1 MRFSWRII
9 AVSFLGAPMACLSA
23 PAANS
28 GAQSESGS
36 TLVNDVDPM
45 ASFARMEAG
54 EWRLGSIQFDT
65 WQWGPARRSMRA
77 LTVGTDGQGNPWRE
91 LVVYYWRPDRRRV
104 CLLGFHP
111 DIPGVGRGV
120 ASGEIEF
127 RGETITTRFD
137 LFQPRAPEGR
147 PRRMGGRWVFDG
159 PDKYHEA
166 LLEDN
171 GAGLQPLAEWDY
183 VRSMERSAGAATAE
197 DRTLKPSKNLAAFE
211 PLLGHW
217 RARGKTALRGEFDIE
232 SSFEWATYLDVI
244 TLRVMEAYQ
253 GGGSTH
259 ALDAYVYH
267 HVGSN
272 SLRCLALSAS
282 GAVYEGGVS
291 VPEDGALQLNLTGC
305 EADGKT
311 EYLLRFDSE
320 SDGALRQ
327 RVWSVDGE
335 RRALALDIRHR
346 RVDSRRD
353 ESTQRRND
361 APSQEDAAQRTPPGH

>member
-1 MRFSWRII
+1 
-9 AVSFLGAPMACLSA
+9 ACLSA

-36 TLVNDVDPM
+36 TLVNDVGPM

-65 WQWGPARRSMRA
+65 WRWGPARRSMRA
-77 LTVGTDGQGNPWRE
+77 VTNGSDGQGNPWRE
-91 LVVYYWRPDRRRV
+91 LVVYFWRPDRQQV

-120 ASGEIEF
+120 ASGVIEF

-137 LFQPRAPEGR
+137 LYQPRAPGGK

-159 PDKYHEA
+159 PNKYHEV

-183 VRSMERSAGAATAE
+183 VRSMERSERPATAT
-197 DRTLKPSKNLAAFE
+197 DKALKPSKNLAAFE

-217 RARGKTALRGEFDIE
+217 RARSKSALKGEFDID
-232 SSFEWATYLDVI
+232 STFEWATYLDVI
-244 TLRVMEAYQ
+244 TLRVIERSPAV
-253 GGGSTH
+253 GSAH
-259 ALDAYVYH
+259 VLDAYLYH
-267 HVGSN
+267 HVGTN
-272 SLRCLALSAS
+272 SLHCVALSAS

-291 VPEDGALQLNLTGC
+291 VQADGALQLDLTGC

-311 EYLLRFDSE
+311 SYLVRLESA
-320 SDGALRQ
+320 SDGSMRQ
-327 RVWSVDGE
+327 RVWSVDGD
-335 RRALALDIRHR
+335 RRALALDIRHQ
-346 RVDSRRD
+346 RVDPRRD
-353 ESTQRRND
+353 ESTQRRN
-361 APSQEDAAQRTPPGH
+361 AVSSQENAEQWTPTHR